1 MFNFFATGNLTKDA
15 ESREFD
21 GRFAISISIAINKKV
36 KDKDYVSYLNMTYW
50 SKSEKILPYLKKGKK
65 IAVSGDWYSNNKGK
79 DDKYYQDFSIRELQ
93 LLGSN
98 DNASNND
105 KQAPKPNFSTQNNT
119 NNQTEGE
126 SGKYDPFADND
137 EDDDLP
143 F

>member
-36 KDKDYVSYLNMTYW
+36 KDKDYVTYLNMTYW
-50 SKSEKILPYLKKGKK
+50 SKSDKILAYLKKGKK

-79 DDKYYQDFSIRELQ
+79 DDRYYQDFSIRELQ

-98 DNASNND
+98 ENASNEA
-105 KQAPKPNFSTQNNT
+105 KQAPQPNFSSQSNT
-119 NNQTEGE
+119 NTQGNVE
-126 SGKYDPFADND
+126 SGQYDPFGD
-137 EDDDLP
+137 EGDDDLP

>member
-93 LLGSN
+93 LLGGN

-105 KQAPKPNFSTQNNT
+105 KQAPKSNFSTKDNT
-119 NNQTEGE
+119 NTQTEGE

>member
-1 MFNFFATGNLTKDA
+1 MFNFFAIGNLTKDA

-21 GRFAISISIAINKKV
+21 GRFAISISIAINKRV

-65 IAVSGDWYSNNKGK
+65 IAVSGDWYTNNKGK

-93 LLGSN
+93 LLSSN
-98 DNASNND
+98 ENASNND
-105 KQAPKPNFSTQNNT
+105 KQAPKSNFSTQDNT
-119 NNQTEGE
+119 NNQIEGDN
-126 SGKYDPFADND
+126 SKYDPFADE
-137 EDDDLP
+137 EDSDLP